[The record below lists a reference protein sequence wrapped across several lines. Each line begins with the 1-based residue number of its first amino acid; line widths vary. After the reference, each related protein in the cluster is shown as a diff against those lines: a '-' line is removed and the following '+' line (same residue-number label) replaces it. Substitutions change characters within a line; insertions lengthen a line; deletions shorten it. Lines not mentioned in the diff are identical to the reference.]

1 MGEIKRQFSW
11 LRRIVTSIWFKL
23 AVAVCIL
30 WLLFHFNRIDLTIL
44 PSLADTWPWLLAAF
58 LLTLPPFCIV
68 SYRFKA
74 ILSSQGIEV
83 PFRQALRWTM
93 IGSFF
98 DLAMPSSNGGDF
110 VKAGYVVAHAGPGL
124 RTRAVMAVAF
134 DRVIGLLGLFLLAT
148 LACLI
153 GWNFLENLPARH
165 VLLGMTLSASVG
177 PLIAFRI
184 AGSRRLYNNPKIN
197 NWLLAKAWGQRLK
210 QMIGAFNALRE
221 NPKVLLTTLSLS
233 VLNHLFWCTSLL
245 LISIAVGNAV
255 SPLKGLI
262 VFPLAIF
269 GGVFG
274 VAGGF
279 GFGTAAFDFLLS
291 HLLLIQNGAL
301 IGLLF
306 QIAGALSRML
316 GLPFYLA
323 ARHGS
328 HDVNN
333 LNSSSV
339 NSRDVD

>member
-1 MGEIKRQFSW
+1 MIKLHSW
-11 LRRIVTSIWFKL
+11 LRRTVNSIWFKL
-23 AVAVCIL
+23 AVAASIIG
-30 WLLFHFNRIDLTIL
+30 LLAYFNRIDVAVLA
-44 PSLADTWPWLLAAF
+44 SLSETWPWLLAAF
-58 LLTLPPFCIV
+58 LLTLPPFWIV
-68 SYRFKA
+68 SYRFKV

-110 VKAGYVVAHAGPGL
+110 IKAGYVVGHVGAGL

-134 DRVIGLLGLFLLAT
+134 DRVIGLLGLFLLANVVSI
-148 LACLI
+148 I
-153 GWNFLENLPARH
+153 GWDVLKDLPARH
-165 VLLGMTLSASVG
+165 LVVGMSFAAGIG

-184 AGSRRLYNNPKIN
+184 AGSRRLYNNSHIN
-197 NWLLAKAWGQRLK
+197 RWLLGHTWGLRLK

-221 NPKVLLTTLSLS
+221 NPRILFAALGLSM
-233 VLNHLFWCTSLL
+233 LNHIFWCTSLL
-245 LISIAVGNAV
+245 FITFAVGDAV
-255 SPLKGLI
+255 SPLKGFI

-291 HLLLIQNGAL
+291 NLLLIQNGAL

-306 QIAGALSRML
+306 QIFGALSRLL

-323 ARHGS
+323 AHKS
-328 HDVNN
+328 HDMESV
-333 LNSSSV
+333 SSTLSV
-339 NSRDVD
+339 ETE